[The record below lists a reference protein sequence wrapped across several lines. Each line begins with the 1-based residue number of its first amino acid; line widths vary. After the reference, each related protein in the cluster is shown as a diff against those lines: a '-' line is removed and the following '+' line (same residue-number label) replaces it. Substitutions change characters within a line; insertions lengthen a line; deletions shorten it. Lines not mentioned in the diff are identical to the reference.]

1 VAQAFACST
10 VEETDVREH
19 TEQEANE
26 QAVERPLP
34 AASLGD
40 NVRAWVEWFGLARLV
55 TSAIAVVV
63 VCVGAWWL
71 IRPSAPPSESALPVA
86 SVSAIVATLPP
97 PTTVPLPQAA
107 PGELREGAGARVTV
121 HVAGAVNVPGVYEL
135 PVGSR
140 VDDAVSSA
148 GGPTGD
154 AELGRVN
161 LAAPLVDG
169 SQVYLPMEGEEGV
182 PVASASVASPADAK
196 PAGPVDINR
205 ATAAELETLPGVG
218 PATAAAIVTERDRN
232 GPFVSLAELDR
243 VPGIGPAKVAALD
256 GLVVT

>member
-1 VAQAFACST
+1 MAQAIACST

-26 QAVERPLP
+26 EPVARPLP
-34 AASLGD
+34 SSSIGD
-40 NVRAWVEWFGLARLV
+40 SVRSWVEWFGLARLL
-55 TSAIAVVV
+55 TSAGAVVV

-86 SVSAIVATLPP
+86 SALSIVATLPP
-97 PTTVPLPQAA
+97 PATLVVAG
-107 PGELREGAGARVTV
+107 PGEPSVAVTVTV

-140 VDDAVSSA
+140 VEDAVSSA
-148 GGPTGD
+148 GGPTAD
-154 AELGRVN
+154 AEPGRVN

-169 SQVYLPMEGEEGV
+169 SQVYLPTEGEVGV
-182 PVASASVASPADAK
+182 PLASGSFAVSVSSD
-196 PAGPVDINR
+196 PAGPVDVNR
-205 ATAAELETLPGVG
+205 ATAAQLETLPGVG

-243 VPGIGPAKVAALD
+243 VPGIGPAKLAALE
-256 GLVVT
+256 GLVAT